1 MRELVKRIN
10 AFDKENLLDILHY
23 LAEGIERITGNSE
36 IRIYIE
42 DMREGAL
49 VCLYTP
55 EGELERKGGR
65 IPIQRRDNNLV
76 KAFLESRPVEDV
88 PIAEG
93 SGKLHLAWAA
103 GRGLTRTTLFPLGL
117 PGQSI
122 GIFCLD
128 APEGGD
134 PIISRSQRG
143 QIEDFLTKTVSV
155 LKLAHKFYWQIMLN
169 RHLDM
174 TRKKDVARIILTG
187 VFELDRA
194 IEMTS
199 VLIPAESPIPEA
211 LKEQRGGYME
221 ILAAASRVPSDVP
234 IYKTL
239 ERIGLLEGK
248 SLLSGLVMQGRDS
261 VLPRPDAPDVLFYED
276 ILSEKFDRLEIFQQL
291 SLRTL
296 LMVPVMDESGSVICV
311 VNYFTKKPHKFSEM
325 ELGLLVNHA
334 NAVGEGIIGPS
345 NEHFEIRVLS
355 EIEQLLVEEN
365 KLPVFLNRVVSIASG
380 FVGADSGSIA
390 LIQERDEQK
399 WLVVEDEEEEGKLI
413 GAKSM
418 EWRKAHIPPLKVGGE
433 ELPARERS
441 LTGNVAYTGK
451 PFLCNDT
458 REEAAKGG
466 FYRELV
472 GDVRSEL
479 AVPIQVGET
488 VVGVINLDS
497 FRKDFF
503 SLEHQRILLL
513 ISRLI
518 ASRIADM
525 IKIDE
530 LTRKVARLNREVSY
544 KSPEVSSYLLGNII
558 GKSEASRQVVERIG
572 KVSAL
577 LTNCLLNWDT
587 DEDGEIELGLPT
599 LLITGDTGS
608 GKEFVFNNLYSLLST
623 SYLGSGGRRGQ
634 LLIRKSNIAAYGG
647 DLTYTE
653 LFGHKKGA
661 YTGAYSD
668 RIGILEEADGGI
680 VFLDEIAD
688 ADQKTQVQL
697 LRFLD
702 SGEFTRLGDN
712 QVRRSRVILV
722 AATNKNLTVEIERGS
737 FREDLFHR
745 LNELSV
751 KVPSLAERRE
761 DIPDLAR
768 HFLSRLHSNYSR
780 GTPVSRL
787 DEKAASMLKEL
798 DYPGNIRQLV
808 SILQGAL
815 IESSEGVV
823 GEKEV
828 LRALV
833 ASRGSAASESYQDES
848 TLYNRIREGEGDFWS
863 LVHAP
868 FVAHEVT
875 KSQVLRIYR
884 MALAEGGNVKGAA
897 RILGALPDDDGSKE
911 KALNKFKN
919 FMYKTVGAG
928 KSQGR
933 GNT

>member
-1 MRELVKRIN
+1 MIKELVKRIN

-23 LAEGIERITGNSE
+23 LAEGLEKITGNSE

-88 PIAEG
+88 PITEG
-93 SGKLHLAWAA
+93 SGELHLAWAA
-103 GRGLTRTTLFPLGL
+103 GRGLTRTTLFPLGVS
-117 PGQSI
+117 GHSI
-122 GIFCLD
+122 GVLCLD
-128 APEGGD
+128 APEGRD
-134 PIISRSQRG
+134 HIINRLQRG
-143 QIEDFLTKTVSV
+143 QIEDLLGKTVSV
-155 LKLAHKFYWQIMLN
+155 LKIAHKFYRQVMLN

-174 TRKKDVARIILTG
+174 TRKKDAARIILTG
-187 VFELDRA
+187 VFDLDST

-211 LKEQRGGYME
+211 LREQRGGYME
-221 ILAAASRVPSDVP
+221 ILAAASRVSSDIP
-234 IYKTL
+234 IYETL
-239 ERIGLLEGK
+239 ERISLLEGK
-248 SLLSGLVMQGRDS
+248 SLLSWLVMQGSDS
-261 VLPRPDAPDVLFYED
+261 VLPRPGAPDVLFYDD
-276 ILSEKFDRLEIFQQL
+276 ILSEKFDRLEIFGQL

-296 LMVPVMDESGSVICV
+296 FMVPVVNESGSVICV

-325 ELGLLVNHA
+325 ELDLLVNHA
-334 NAVGEGIIGPS
+334 GAVGECITGPS
-345 NEHFEIRVLS
+345 KEHFEIRVLS

-365 KLPVFLNRVVSIASG
+365 ELSVFLNRVVSIASG

-399 WLVVEDEEEEGKLI
+399 WLIVEDENEEGKLV

-433 ELPARERS
+433 ELPVRERS
-441 LTGNVAYTGK
+441 LTGYVAYSGK

-458 REEAAKGG
+458 REEAERGG

-497 FRKDFF
+497 YRKDFF

-530 LTRKVARLNREVSY
+530 LTRKVARLKREVSY

-558 GKSEASRQVVERIG
+558 GKSEASRQLVERIG
-572 KVSAL
+572 KVTVL

-587 DEDGEIELGLPT
+587 DVDGEIELGLPT
-599 LLITGDTGS
+599 LLITGDTGA
-608 GKEFVFNNLYSLLST
+608 GKEFVFNNLYSLLTT
-623 SYLGSGGRRGQ
+623 SYQGSGGRRGQ
-634 LLIRKSNIAAYGG
+634 LPVRKSNIAAFGG

-653 LFGHKKGA
+653 LFGHRKGA

-668 RIGILEEADGGI
+668 RLGILEEADGGI

-722 AATNKNLTVEIERGS
+722 AATNRDLSVEIERGN

-751 KVPSLAERRE
+751 KVPSLAERRD

-815 IESSEGVV
+815 IESSEDVV

-828 LRALV
+828 ARALAV
-833 ASRGSAASESYQDES
+833 TRGSAARGSYNDES
-848 TLYNRIREGEGDFWS
+848 ELYDRIRGGKGDFWS

-868 FVAHEVT
+868 FAAHEIT
-875 KSQVLRIYR
+875 RFQVIRIYR

-897 RILGALPDDDGSKE
+897 RILGALPDDGSSE
-911 KALNKFKN
+911 ERALNKFKN

-928 KSQGR
+928 KSQAK
-933 GNT
+933 N